1 MTGRRI
7 PLRLHLDSRRQVREH
22 VNVAVRFGLLM
33 PAACRFLFFACAFLA
48 PAHAGTFRDSTFA
61 NVSSSRNVT
70 IEDSVFLTARGW
82 VLSKIPSVS
91 RPTNSTSRTRS
102 PDVASGGNNRFSFF
116 WVDSAR
122 SAHLYDNVYKREIRV
137 TKTGVDTSSASV
149 LMCFIARPQV
159 NYLHADRGQN
169 SFLVS
174 FIDHNQDTL
183 KAFSDPPVSGLY
195 RVGGAGNTSRASQC
209 AWRGDTFLV
218 AFQKDDSHLMMRRVY
233 MAGNAVAQAARDDTI
248 AVAQE
253 IPPLPQHSMS
263 NPSLAADSQG
273 MFVVQWLCGTTGV
286 TKTHKCVVYN
296 ANREKI
302 DSAEFANP
310 VDSLNML
317 NMYDDAPVISYARS
331 TFGSVGWDP
340 AGILFRS
347 IACTNRITTDT
358 VRIAQG
364 PFVRYPTIC
373 TNGRYI
379 AAMWMADSGN
389 GTRIRIEGAR
399 DTIKQG
405 YTPFSLPGDQVRF
418 SDSWMASQKVPGKT
432 VFSFPLNCTMD
443 SSGNVAATWPID
455 SIVHAGIWANRGVK
469 YDSGQLVSR
478 PIRFMD
484 NSNDSACMLPGS
496 FVTGHQLYQP
506 TNNDS
511 VQASIRVGVDSLDQ
525 SAWSAWVPAADSL
538 GLAGQTRGPYRFFQY
553 RLSLFRGQDSLATP
567 VVRRCTVRW
576 NSQPSFFPLD
586 SITINSKKTASAVFG
601 TTVSCMSRSDT
612 VSAYFS
618 LRDADTTDTLYT
630 RISGYAQT
638 RDSLDSLFD
647 RPNRSSRIQCLPFTK
662 SDTTY
667 TLVFSARD
675 EKGWQAADKNIS
687 VLTHNSIPILHVYA
701 VFDTNHAG
709 HFDTVEIQSIRNFSI
724 PQTDSVV
731 FLYVASDTNDPAP
744 PAYSMLN
751 GVRTDSATQ
760 AEKKQVAFMGSL
772 GRPMGDTL
780 LFSFSDPET
789 TITRSA
795 YFRTN
800 HFPRLI
806 DVAADAKT
814 VHGLDTVAV
823 NIGRVVTFSVHAL
836 DSDVVYWDHLIY
848 RFKSGSFDTTLDT
861 SVLSFTPRPGDTT
874 LFVKVTDSFGKADSF
889 QLYLKSPWLAI
900 DTVVNRAYSSAKRS
914 LRDSSTLIVGSG
926 AVESVEIPLVNTGN
940 DTLLV
945 TSLRFKGSGAGWLR
959 VIVPGKTD
967 SITYDSIPSGIID
980 TIVIPPAQTKGLTVR
995 LSVSNLAGD
1004 GVVKDTIIIGTN
1016 DFSHS
1021 FDTLVVNLEYNEL
1034 PRIVSVSFDFP
1045 NDKPYWL
1052 AKRSNAPGGG
1062 YTFPPHAKIAIRFT
1076 EPMDTLSGRNAIRA
1090 YSVFDSLLA
1099 GAAPPAIEFA
1109 RSWKNND
1116 SVLFLSARYT
1126 AASRYFSGFKPPDG
1140 FFIPGDSIRVFISS
1154 SLTDLAKTPHGPNN
1168 LDVHR
1173 SFAKTSAADTM
1184 IPLRVDSVK
1193 YTIVSVSPQNRDT
1206 GTSAATSVVLTFSGP
1221 PLPATVDTSRSHN
1234 RCLILRSA
1242 YFKNEQVDFSSITVN
1257 GSQVTFKPLKKFFYG
1272 DTVSCYYR
1280 GQWVRD
1286 SLGYSVDLNKNGI
1299 PMSMFDTTATE
1310 DDMRWAFVIKNI
1322 VHTAVS
1328 PPDNATNVSPKTF
1341 IQLSFSDSVSAA
1353 SIDTARR
1360 GNRCMTVATSLT
1372 KGAPIAFDSVKA
1384 AGTAVTYYPALRF
1397 FYSDTVFCTY
1407 RGLSTIDTQ
1416 HFSIDLSQKNY
1427 LSTRDKVQWRFSIK
1441 DIKVASVVPESAS
1454 SANVIPV
1461 ITMTFSD
1468 PVFSGTFDTDTSARN
1483 RSFTLTS
1490 QYMSDS
1496 ALSFKEITV
1505 SGDSTQVVVRPKAV
1519 FFSNDS
1525 IHCSFRGFA
1534 KNHRY
1539 DTTIN
1544 IPRDS
1549 SPVFGRYDWFFRT
1562 QNVGF
1567 YTFPNPYK
1575 PGIDPRHCGNP
1586 SKDPCGIWF
1595 TNLHTLKQGTNDLVV
1610 KILGMNGNPVYNS
1623 QTAGSAIHFKEGD
1636 PALKPQ
1642 WKWDT
1647 RNQRG
1652 ELVASGLYFYVVA
1665 DIKGSPLTKG
1675 KLMIIR

>member
-1 MTGRRI
+1 MTARRR
-7 PLRLHLDSRRQVREH
+7 PLRRCIDSRRQVHER
-22 VNVAVRFGLLM
+22 VNFIAHFGR
-33 PAACRFLFFACAFLA
+33 AIFAEYSFLVFTCAFFV
-48 PAHAGTFRDSTFA
+48 PVFAGTFRDSTFV
-61 NVSSSRNVT
+61 NLSSAQNVT
-70 IEDSVFLTARGW
+70 VEDSVFLTARGW

-102 PDVASGGNNRFSFF
+102 PDVATGGNNRFSFF

-122 SAHLYDNVYKREIRV
+122 SAHLYDNVYKREIKV
-137 TKTGVDTSSASV
+137 TKTGVDTSSAAV

-159 NYLHADRGQN
+159 NYLHADRGQ
-169 SFLVS
+169 SGFLVS

-183 KAFSDPPVSGLY
+183 KAFSDPPISGLY
-195 RVGGAGNTSRASQC
+195 RVGGNGNTSRATQC
-209 AWRGDTFLV
+209 VWRGDTFLV

-233 MAGNAVAQAARDDTI
+233 VAGNAVTQAARDDTI

-263 NPSLAADSQG
+263 NPSMAADSQG
-273 MFVVQWLCGTTGV
+273 MFIVQWLCGTTGV
-286 TKTHKCVVYN
+286 TKTHKCAVYN
-296 ANREKI
+296 SNRVKI
-302 DSAEFANP
+302 DSTEYANP

-317 NMYDDAPVISYARS
+317 NMYDDAPVISYGRS
-331 TFGSVGWDP
+331 FFGSVCWDP

-347 IACTNRITTDT
+347 IAYTNRIITDT

-373 TNGRYI
+373 ANGRYI
-379 AAMWMADSGN
+379 AALWMADSSN
-389 GTRIRIEGAR
+389 GTHIRIEGAR
-399 DTIKQG
+399 DTVKQG
-405 YTPFSLPGDQVRF
+405 YTPFSSPGDQVRF
-418 SDSWMASQKVPGKT
+418 YDSWMVSQKVPGKT

-469 YDSGQLVSR
+469 YDSGQLVSK

-484 NSNDSACMLPGS
+484 NSNDSAIMLPGS
-496 FVTGHQLYQP
+496 FAIGHQLYQP

-511 VQASIRVGVDSLDQ
+511 VKASIRVGVDSLDQ
-525 SAWSAWVPAADSL
+525 SAWSAWVVATDSL

-553 RLSLFRGQDSLATP
+553 KLALFRGQDSLATP
-567 VVRRCTVRW
+567 VVRGCTVRW
-576 NSQPSFFPLD
+576 NSQPSFLPVD
-586 SITINSKKTASAVFG
+586 SITINSKKTASAAFG
-601 TTVSCMSRSDT
+601 ATVSCMSRSDT

-630 RISGYAQT
+630 RISGYAGI
-638 RDSLDSLFD
+638 RDSLDTLFD
-647 RPNRSSRIQCLPFTK
+647 MSNRSSRIQCAPFTK

-667 TLVFSARD
+667 TLVFAAHD
-675 EKGWQAADKNIS
+675 KKGWQAAGRNIS
-687 VLTHNSIPILHVYA
+687 VRTHNSIPILHVYA
-701 VFDTNHAG
+701 VVDTAHTG
-709 HFDTVEIQSIRNFSI
+709 RFDTVEIQPTRNFSI

-731 FLYVASDTNDPAP
+731 FLYIASDTNDPAL
-744 PAYSMLN
+744 PAYCILN
-751 GVRTDSATQ
+751 GVRADSATQ
-760 AEKKQVAFMGSL
+760 AAKKQFAFRGSI

-814 VHGLDTVAV
+814 MHGLDTVPV
-823 NIGRVVTFSVHAL
+823 NIGRLVTFSVHAL
-836 DSDVVYWDHLIY
+836 DSDVIYWDHLKY
-848 RFKSGSFDTTLDT
+848 RFISESFDTTQDS
-861 SVLSFTPRPGDTT
+861 SVLSFTPRLGDTT
-874 LFVKVTDSFGKADSF
+874 LVVKVTDSFGAADSLR
-889 QLYLKSPWLAI
+889 LYLKSPWLAV
-900 DTVVNRAYSSAKRS
+900 DTGANRAYSSAKLA
-914 LRDSSTLIVGSG
+914 LRDSCMLIVGSG
-926 AVESVEIPLVNTGN
+926 VKKTIQIPLVNTGN

-945 TSLRFKGSGAGWLR
+945 TSLRFRGSAAGWLL
-959 VIVPGKTD
+959 VTVPLKTD
-967 SITYDSIPSGIID
+967 SITYDSLPSGAID
-980 TIVIPPAQTKGLTVR
+980 TIAVAPARTKNITVT
-995 LSVSNLAGD
+995 LSISNLAGD
-1004 GVVKDTIIIGTN
+1004 GVVRDTIIMGTN
-1016 DFSHS
+1016 DFSHGS
-1021 FDTLVVNLEYNEL
+1021 DTFVVNLEFNEL

-1045 NDKPYWL
+1045 KDKPYWL
-1052 AKRSNAPGGG
+1052 AKRGNAPGGG

-1076 EPMDTLSGRNAIRA
+1076 EPMDTISGRNAVRA
-1090 YSVFDSLLA
+1090 YSVFDSLLV
-1099 GAAPPAIEFA
+1099 GTAAPAIEFT
-1109 RSWKNND
+1109 RTWNSND
-1116 SVLFLSARYT
+1116 SVLLLSARYT
-1126 AASRYFSGFKPPDG
+1126 APSPYFKGFKPPDG
-1140 FFIPGDSIRVFISS
+1140 FFIPGDSIRVFVSS
-1154 SLTDLAKTPHGPNN
+1154 SLTDQAKTPHGPNN
-1168 LDVHR
+1168 LDVHKN
-1173 SFAKTSAADTM
+1173 FAKAVAADTM
-1184 IPLRVDSVK
+1184 LPLRVDSVK

-1206 GTSAATSVVLTFSGP
+1206 GISAATSVVMTFSGP

-1242 YFKNEQVDFSSITVN
+1242 YFKNEQVDFSSIIVS
-1257 GSQVTFKPLKKFFYG
+1257 GSQVTFKPLKKIFYG
-1272 DTVSCYYR
+1272 DTVTCYYR

-1286 SLGYSVDLNKNGI
+1286 SLGYSVDLNNNGI

-1310 DDMRWAFVIKNI
+1310 DDMRWSFVIKDI
-1322 VHTAVS
+1322 VNTAVS
-1328 PPDNATNVSPKTF
+1328 PPNNATNVSPKTF
-1341 IQLSFSDSVSAA
+1341 IRLSFSDSVSAA

-1384 AGTAVTYYPALRF
+1384 AGTAVTYYPSLRF
-1397 FYSDTVFCTY
+1397 FYTDTVFCTY
-1407 RGLSTIDTQ
+1407 QGLSTIDTQ
-1416 HFSIDLSQKNY
+1416 HFSIDLSQRNY
-1427 LSTRDKVQWRFSIK
+1427 LSTNDKVQWRFSIK
-1441 DIKVASVVPESAS
+1441 DIKIASVVPESAS

-1468 PVFSGTFDTDTSARN
+1468 PVFPGTFDTDTSARN
-1483 RSFTLTS
+1483 RSFALTS

-1496 ALSFKEITV
+1496 ALSFREITV
-1505 SGDSTQVVVRPKAV
+1505 SGDSTQVVIRPKAV

-1539 DTTIN
+1539 DTTVN

-1549 SPVFGRYDWFFRT
+1549 STVFGRYDWFFRT

-1586 SKDPCGIWF
+1586 SRDPCGIWF
-1595 TNLHTLKQGTNDLVV
+1595 TNLHTLKPGVSDVVV

-1623 QTAGSAIHFKEGD
+1623 QTAGSAIHFTEGD

-1647 RNQRG
+1647 RNQKG

-1665 DIKGSPLTKG
+1665 DIKGSALTKG